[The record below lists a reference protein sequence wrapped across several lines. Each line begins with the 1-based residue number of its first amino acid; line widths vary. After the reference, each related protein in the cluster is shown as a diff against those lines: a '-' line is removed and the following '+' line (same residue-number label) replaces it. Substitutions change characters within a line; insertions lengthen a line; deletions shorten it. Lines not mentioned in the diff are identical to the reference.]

1 LSLLL
6 EGLWGLPSPNTTVFV
21 HSGWRCSSTY
31 VWHRFR
37 ALAGVRA
44 YYEPWH
50 EQLARVTAETIR
62 AETPDNSGLRHP
74 GGADPYLKE
83 FEVVL
88 DPAGGLRNFDP
99 GFALDRFWI
108 EPEASDLAQ
117 QAYLEGLVEAARI
130 RDETPIFAC
139 CRTLG
144 RAGWLKRRFGGFHV
158 MLVRDPVQQWL
169 SFYSLRR
176 RPRPTYFEL
185 CHYVLLSEMAGGQ
198 KLARALLG
206 HDFDGVG
213 TLDQRLAA
221 VRGKL
226 KRAPASVSFQAF
238 LAVWLRSYLKALP
251 DADLVVDVD
260 RLARD
265 QAYAREVEAAIE
277 SGCGLKPDFSDC
289 RAPAPH
295 GIAPPVQWRKAAREV
310 VDLMDLHGAI
320 VGPQAPPIL
329 FRKLA
334 PAFAAVT
341 PAPVGPIVKFGESL
355 GGLIGGAT
363 VTRAPA
369 KAYAATAARTDGSRR

>member
-1 LSLLL
+1 MAAS
-6 EGLWGLPSPNTTVFV
+6 NTTIFV

-31 VWHRFR
+31 VWSRFR
-37 ALAGVRA
+37 ALPGVRA

-50 EQLARVTAETIR
+50 EQLARVTPETIH

-74 GGADPYLKE
+74 GGTEPYLKE

-88 DPAGGLRNFDP
+88 DPAGGLKGFEA

-108 EPEASDLAQ
+108 EPEASDLSQ
-117 QAYLEGLVEAARI
+117 QAYVEGLIGAARE
-130 RDETPIFAC
+130 RGETPVLAC

-144 RAGWLKRRFGGFHV
+144 RVGWLKRRFGGFHV

-169 SFYSLRR
+169 SFYSLRK

-185 CHYVLLSEMAGGQ
+185 CHYVLLSEMAG
-198 KLARALLG
+198 ARDLSHALLG
-206 HDFDGVG
+206 QDFDGEG
-213 TLDQRLAA
+213 SLDQRLAA
-221 VRGKL
+221 VRSRL

-251 DADLVVDVD
+251 EADLVVDVD

-265 QAYAREVEAAIE
+265 QAYAREIEAAIE
-277 SGCGLKPDFSDC
+277 VGSGLKPDFSDC
-289 RAPAPH
+289 RAPPRH

-320 VGPQAPPIL
+320 VGREAHPIL

-341 PAPVGPIVKFGESL
+341 PAPVGAVTKLGEAL
-355 GGLIGGAT
+355 GGLVGGAT
-363 VTRAPA
+363 VARAPA
-369 KAYAATAARTDGSRR
+369 KAYAAAASRTDGSRR

>member
-1 LSLLL
+1 MSAN
-6 EGLWGLPSPNTTVFV
+6 NTIFV

-50 EQLARVTAETIR
+50 EQLARVTAETIN

-74 GGADPYLKE
+74 GGTDPYLKE

-88 DPAGGLRNFDP
+88 DPAGGLKGFEA

-117 QAYLEGLVEAARI
+117 QTYVEGLIGAARA
-130 RDETPIFAC
+130 RGETPVLAC

-144 RAGWLKRRFGGFHV
+144 RVGWLKRRFGGFHV

-169 SFYSLRR
+169 SFYSLRK

-185 CHYVLLSEMAGGQ
+185 CHYVLLSEMAGAED
-198 KLARALLG
+198 LSRTLLG
-206 HDFDGVG
+206 QDFAGQG
-213 TLDQRLAA
+213 SLDQRLAA
-221 VRGKL
+221 VRGRL

-251 DADLVVDVD
+251 EADLVVDVD

-277 SGCGLKPDFSDC
+277 AGSGLRPDFSDC

-320 VGPQAPPIL
+320 VGQEAHPIL

-341 PAPVGPIVKFGESL
+341 PAPVSGVKKLGEAV
-355 GGLIGGAT
+355 GGLFGGAA
-363 VTRAPA
+363 VTRRAPA
-369 KAYAATAARTDGSRR
+369 KAYAAAAARTDGSRR

>member
-1 LSLLL
+1 MSLH
-6 EGLWGLPSPNTTVFV
+6 THTVFV

-50 EQLARVTAETIR
+50 EQLARLTARTIDV
-62 AETPDNSGLRHP
+62 ETPDNSGLRHP
-74 GGADPYLKE
+74 GGTEPYLKE

-88 DPAGGLRNFDP
+88 DPAGGVRRFEP

-117 QAYLEGLVEAARI
+117 QAYVEGLVAAARAQG
-130 RDETPIFAC
+130 ETPVLAC

-158 MLVRDPVQQWL
+158 VLIRDPVQQWL
-169 SFYSLRR
+169 SFYSLRK

-185 CHYVLLSEMAGGQ
+185 CHYVLLSEMAGCGDVS
-198 KLARALLG
+198 RTLLG
-206 HDFDGVG
+206 RDFDAGGQGGG
-213 TLDQRLAA
+213 TLDARVAA
-221 VRGKL
+221 VRRRL

-251 DADLVVDVD
+251 EADLVVDVD

-265 QAYAREVEAAIE
+265 QAYAREIEAAIE
-277 SGCGLKPDFSDC
+277 AGSGLKPDFSDC

-295 GIAPPVQWRKAAREV
+295 GIVPPIAWRKAARQV

-320 VGPQAPPIL
+320 VGPEAPPIL

-341 PAPVGPIVKFGESL
+341 PAPVRGMTKLGEAL
-355 GGLIGGAT
+355 GGLVGGAT

-369 KAYAATAARTDGSRR
+369 KAYAAAATRTDGSRR

>member
-1 LSLLL
+1 LSD
-6 EGLWGLPSPNTTVFV
+6 STVFI

-50 EQLARVTAETIR
+50 EQLSQVTAQTIR
-62 AETPDNSGLRHP
+62 AETPENSGLRHP
-74 GGADPYLKE
+74 GGTEPYLKE

-88 DPAGGLRNFDP
+88 DPAGGVRGFDAS
-99 GFALDRFWI
+99 FALDRFWI

-117 QAYLEGLVEAARI
+117 QAYVDGLVAAARL
-130 RDETPIFAC
+130 RGERPVLAC

-144 RAGWLKRRFGGFHV
+144 RVGWLKRRFGGFHV
-158 MLVRDPVQQWL
+158 ILVRDPVQQWL

-185 CHYVLLSEMAGGQ
+185 CHYVLLSEMAGREAV
-198 KLARALLG
+198 ARALLG
-206 HDFDGVG
+206 HAFTGGGSLAD
-213 TLDQRLAA
+213 RLAV

-238 LAVWLRSYLKALP
+238 LAVWLSSHLKALP
-251 DADLVVDVD
+251 EADLVVDVD
-260 RLARD
+260 RMARD
-265 QAYAREVEAAIE
+265 RAYAAEVERAIE
-277 SGCGLKPDFSDC
+277 AGCGLKPDFSDC

-295 GIAPPVQWRKAAREV
+295 GVAPPIEWRKAARAV
-310 VDLMDLHGAI
+310 VDMMGLHQAI
-320 VGPQAPPIL
+320 VGPEAPPIL

-334 PAFAAVT
+334 PAFAAAP
-341 PAPVGPIVKFGESL
+341 PAPAGPLGRLAETF
-355 GGLIGGAT
+355 GGLVGGAA
-363 VTRAPA
+363 VARL
-369 KAYAATAARTDGSRR
+369 KA

>member
-1 LSLLL
+1 M
-6 EGLWGLPSPNTTVFV
+6 PSSENTTVFV

-37 ALAGVRA
+37 ALPGVRA

-50 EQLARVTAETIR
+50 EQLARMTARTIG

-74 GGADPYLKE
+74 GGDAPYLKE

-88 DPAGGLRNFDP
+88 DPAGGVKGFDP
-99 GFALDRFWI
+99 SFALDRFWI

-117 QAYLEGLVEAARI
+117 QAYVEGLIAAARG

-144 RAGWLKRRFGGFHV
+144 RVGWLKRRFGGFHAV
-158 MLVRDPVQQWL
+158 LVRDPVQQWL
-169 SFYSLRR
+169 SFYSLRK

-185 CHYVLLSEMAGGQ
+185 CNYVLLSEMAGCADT
-198 KLARALLG
+198 ARTILG
-206 HDFDGVG
+206 RDFDGQG
-213 TLDQRLAA
+213 TLADRLTE
-221 VRGKL
+221 VRRHL
-226 KRAPASVSFQAF
+226 KRAPAQVSFQAF
-238 LAVWLRSYLKALP
+238 LAVWLRSYLKALSH
-251 DADLVVDVD
+251 ADLIVDVD

-265 QAYAREVEAAIE
+265 QAYAREIERAFEAGGA
-277 SGCGLKPDFSDC
+277 LKPDFSDC

-295 GIAPPVQWRKAAREV
+295 GIAPPVEWRKAAREV
-310 VDLMDLHGAI
+310 VDMMDLHQAI
-320 VGPQAPPIL
+320 VGPRASPIL

-334 PAFAAVT
+334 PAFATVT
-341 PAPVGPIVKFGESL
+341 PAPVSAATKLGEAL
-355 GGLIGGAT
+355 GGLVGGAAIS
-363 VTRAPA
+363 RAPA

>member
-1 LSLLL
+1 MS
-6 EGLWGLPSPNTTVFV
+6 SNTNTVFV

-37 ALAGVRA
+37 ALTGVRA

-50 EQLARVTAETIR
+50 EQLARLTAETIL

-74 GGADPYLKE
+74 GGSEPYLKE

-88 DPAGGLRNFDP
+88 DPTGGVRRFEP

-117 QAYLEGLVEAARI
+117 QAYVEELVGAARARGEI
-130 RDETPIFAC
+130 PVLAC

-158 MLVRDPVQQWL
+158 MLIRDPVQQWL
-169 SFYSLRR
+169 SFYSLRK

-185 CHYVLLSEMAGGQ
+185 CHYVLLSEMAGC
-198 KLARALLG
+198 ADVSRTLLG
-206 HDFDGVG
+206 HDFDEGG
-213 TLDQRLAA
+213 SLDDRIAA
-221 VRGKL
+221 VRRHL

-251 DADLVVDVD
+251 EADLVVDVD

-265 QAYAREVEAAIE
+265 QAYARQVEAAIE
-277 SGCGLKPDFSDC
+277 AGCGLTPDFSDC

-295 GIAPPVQWRKAAREV
+295 GIAPPVEWRKAARQV

-320 VGPQAPPIL
+320 VGPQASPIL

-341 PAPVGPIVKFGESL
+341 PAPVSGAMKLGEAL
-355 GGLIGGAT
+355 GGLVGGAA
-363 VTRAPA
+363 VARAPA
-369 KAYAATAARTDGSRR
+369 KAYAAAATRTDGSRR

>member
-1 LSLLL
+1 
-6 EGLWGLPSPNTTVFV
+6 LPSPNNTTVFV

-50 EQLARVTAETIR
+50 EQLARITADTIH

-74 GGADPYLKE
+74 GGTEPYLKE

-88 DPAGGLRNFDP
+88 DPAGGVRGFEA

-108 EPEASDLAQ
+108 EPEASDLGQ
-117 QAYLEGLVEAARI
+117 QAYVQGLVDAARQ
-130 RDETPIFAC
+130 RDETPILAC

-144 RAGWLKRRFGGFHV
+144 RVGWLKRRFGGFHV

-169 SFYSLRR
+169 SFYSLRK
-176 RPRPTYFEL
+176 RPRPTYFEQ
-185 CHYVLLSEMAGGQ
+185 CHYVLMSEMAGYEDVS
-198 KLARALLG
+198 RTLLC
-206 HDFDGVG
+206 HDFGREG
-213 TLDQRLAA
+213 GLDQRLAA
-221 VRGKL
+221 VRSRL

-238 LAVWLRSYLKALP
+238 LAVWLASYLKALP
-251 DADLVVDVD
+251 QADLVVDVD

-265 QAYAREVEAAIE
+265 QAYARQIEAAIE
-277 SGCGLKPDFSDC
+277 AGCGLKPDFSDC

-320 VGPQAPPIL
+320 VGPDAHPIL

-334 PAFAAVT
+334 PAFAALT
-341 PAPVGPIVKFGESL
+341 PAPVGLVTKVRESL
-355 GGLIGGAT
+355 SGLVGGAALA
-363 VTRAPA
+363 RAPA
-369 KAYAATAARTDGSRR
+369 KAYAAAARTDGSRR

>member
-1 LSLLL
+1 
-6 EGLWGLPSPNTTVFV
+6 LPTPHNKTVFV

-31 VWHRFR
+31 VWSRFR
-37 ALAGVRA
+37 ALTGVRA

-50 EQLARVTAETIR
+50 EQLARMTSQTIN

-74 GGADPYLKE
+74 GGTEPYLKE
-83 FEVVL
+83 FEVAL
-88 DPAGGLRNFDP
+88 DTDGVGVKGFDAS
-99 GFALDRFWI
+99 FALDRFWI

-117 QAYLEGLVEAARI
+117 QAYVQGLVDAARG

-144 RAGWLKRRFGGFHV
+144 RVGWLKRRFGGFHV

-169 SFYSLRR
+169 SFYSLRK
-176 RPRPTYFEL
+176 RPRPTYFEQ
-185 CHYVLLSEMAGGQ
+185 CHYVLLSEMAGYEDV
-198 KLARALLG
+198 ARTLLG
-206 HDFDGVG
+206 RDFESSG
-213 TLDQRLAA
+213 TLDERLAA
-221 VRGKL
+221 VRSRL

-238 LAVWLRSYLKALP
+238 LAVWLASYLKALP
-251 DADLVVDVD
+251 QADLVVDVD

-277 SGCGLKPDFSDC
+277 AGCGLRPDFSDC

-310 VDLMDLHGAI
+310 VDLMDLHRAV
-320 VGPQAPPIL
+320 VGPAAHPIL

-341 PAPVGPIVKFGESL
+341 PAPVGPMTKLGEAL
-355 GGLIGGAT
+355 GGLVGGAT

-369 KAYAATAARTDGSRR
+369 KAYAAAAARTDGSRR

>member
-1 LSLLL
+1 MSD
-6 EGLWGLPSPNTTVFV
+6 STVFI

-37 ALAGVRA
+37 ALPGVRA

-62 AETPDNSGLRHP
+62 AETPQNSGLRHP
-74 GGADPYLKE
+74 GGTEPYLKE

-88 DPAGGLRNFDP
+88 DPAGGVTGFDAS
-99 GFALDRFWI
+99 FALDRFWI

-117 QAYLEGLVEAARI
+117 QAYVEGLVEAARA
-130 RDETPIFAC
+130 RHETPVLAC

-144 RAGWLKRRFGGFHV
+144 RVGWLKRRFGGFHV
-158 MLVRDPVQQWL
+158 VLVRDPVQQWL

-185 CHYVLLSEMAGGQ
+185 CHYVLLSEMAGRRDVAG
-198 KLARALLG
+198 ALLG
-206 HDFDGVG
+206 QAFEGAGSLAD
-213 TLDQRLAA
+213 RLAA

-238 LAVWLRSYLKALP
+238 LAVWLASYLKALP

-260 RLARD
+260 RMARD
-265 QAYAREVEAAIE
+265 QAYGRQVEAAIE
-277 SGCGLKPDFSDC
+277 TGCGLKPDFSDC

-295 GIAPPVQWRKAAREV
+295 GGAPPIEWRKAARTV
-310 VDLMDLHGAI
+310 VDMMELHQAV
-320 VGPQAPPIL
+320 VGPEAPPIL

-334 PAFAAVT
+334 PAFASAP
-341 PAPVGPIVKFGESL
+341 PAPTGPLGRLGETF
-355 GGLIGGAT
+355 GGLTGGAA
-363 VTRAPA
+363 VARLRA
-369 KAYAATAARTDGSRR
+369 

>member
-1 LSLLL
+1 M
-6 EGLWGLPSPNTTVFV
+6 PSPNTTVFV

-50 EQLARVTAETIR
+50 EQLARVNAETIR

-74 GGADPYLKE
+74 GGTEPYLKA

-88 DPAGGLRNFDP
+88 DPAGGLRNFDAS
-99 GFALDRFWI
+99 FALDRFWI

-117 QAYLEGLVEAARI
+117 QAYLEGLVQAARV
-130 RDETPIFAC
+130 RGETPILAC

-185 CHYVLLSEMAGGQ
+185 CHYVLLSEMAGGEA
-198 KLARALLG
+198 LSRALLG
-206 HDFDGVG
+206 HAFDGVG
-213 TLDQRLAA
+213 TLAERLAA

-251 DADLVVDVD
+251 EADLVVDVD

-277 SGCGLKPDFSDC
+277 AGCGLRPDFSDC
-289 RAPAPH
+289 RAPPPH
-295 GIAPPVQWRKAAREV
+295 GIIPPVQWRKAAREV

-320 VGPQAPPIL
+320 VGPRAPPIL

-341 PAPVGPIVKFGESL
+341 PAPVGPMTKLGEAL
-355 GGLIGGAT
+355 GGLMGGAA
-363 VTRAPA
+363 VARAPA

>member
-1 LSLLL
+1 LSA
-6 EGLWGLPSPNTTVFV
+6 SNTIFV

-50 EQLARVTAETIR
+50 EQLARVTTETIN

-74 GGADPYLKE
+74 GGTQPYLKE

-88 DPAGGLRNFDP
+88 DPAGGLKGFDAS
-99 GFALDRFWI
+99 FALDRFWI
-108 EPEASDLAQ
+108 EPETSDLAQ
-117 QAYLEGLVEAARI
+117 QAYVEGLVSAARE
-130 RDETPIFAC
+130 RGETPVFAC

-144 RAGWLKRRFGGFHV
+144 RVGWLKRRFGGFHI

-169 SFYSLRR
+169 SFYSLRK

-185 CHYVLLSEMAGGQ
+185 CHYVLLSEMAGAED
-198 KLARALLG
+198 LSRTLLG
-206 HDFDGVG
+206 QDFDGEG

-221 VRGKL
+221 VRGRL

-251 DADLVVDVD
+251 QADLVVDVD
-260 RLARD
+260 RLSRD
-265 QAYAREVEAAIE
+265 QAYARQIEAAIE
-277 SGCGLKPDFSDC
+277 AGSGLKPDFSDC
-289 RAPAPH
+289 RAPPRH

-320 VGPQAPPIL
+320 VGEEAHPIL

-341 PAPVGPIVKFGESL
+341 PAPVGAVAKIGEVV
-355 GGLIGGAT
+355 GGLVGGAT

-369 KAYAATAARTDGSRR
+369 KAYAAAAATRTDGSRR

>member
-1 LSLLL
+1 M
-6 EGLWGLPSPNTTVFV
+6 PNKTVFI

-50 EQLARVTAETIR
+50 EQLARVTAATID

-74 GGADPYLKE
+74 GGTEPYLKE

-88 DPAGGLRNFDP
+88 DPAGGVQGFEA

-108 EPEASDLAQ
+108 EPEASDLSQ
-117 QAYLEGLVEAARI
+117 QAYVEGLIAAARD
-130 RDETPIFAC
+130 RDETPVLAC

-169 SFYSLRR
+169 SFYSLRK

-185 CHYVLLSEMAGGQ
+185 CHYVLLSEMAGRSDV
-198 KLARALLG
+198 ARVLLG
-206 HDFDGVG
+206 HDFTPPTDDAG

-221 VRGKL
+221 VRRKL
-226 KRAPASVSFQAF
+226 KRAPAGVSFQAF
-238 LAVWLRSYLKALP
+238 LAVWLASYLKALP
-251 DADLVVDVD
+251 EADLVVDVD

-265 QAYAREVEAAIE
+265 QAYARAIE
-277 SGCGLKPDFSDC
+277 ATIEAGCGLRPDFADC

-295 GIAPPVQWRKAAREV
+295 GVAPPVQWRKAAREV
-310 VDLMDLHGAI
+310 VDLMDLHAAI
-320 VGPQAPPIL
+320 VGPDAHPIL

-341 PAPVGPIVKFGESL
+341 PAPVGSTARLGEAL
-355 GGLIGGAT
+355 GGLVGGAA
-363 VTRAPA
+363 VAR
-369 KAYAATAARTDGSRR
+369 AYAAAARTDGPRR

>member
-1 LSLLL
+1 M
-6 EGLWGLPSPNTTVFV
+6 PTTDIHPVFV

-37 ALAGVRA
+37 ALPGVRA

-50 EQLARVTAETIR
+50 EQLARVTAETIN

-74 GGADPYLKE
+74 GGTEPYLKE
-83 FEVVL
+83 FEAVL
-88 DPAGGLRNFDP
+88 DPAGGVRNFQA

-108 EPEASDLAQ
+108 EPEASDLGQ
-117 QAYLEGLVEAARI
+117 QAYVETLVEAARSRGEI
-130 RDETPIFAC
+130 PVLAC

-144 RAGWLKRRFGGFHV
+144 RVGWLKRRFGGFHI

-169 SFYSLRR
+169 SFYSLRK
-176 RPRPTYFEL
+176 RPRPTYFEQ
-185 CHYVLLSEMAGGQ
+185 CHYVLLSEMAGCEDISRT
-198 KLARALLG
+198 LLLG
-206 HDFDGVG
+206 HDFDGSG
-213 TLDQRLAA
+213 SLEQRLAA
-221 VRGKL
+221 VRDKL

-251 DADLVVDVD
+251 QADLVVDVD

-265 QAYAREVEAAIE
+265 QAYARQIEAAIE
-277 SGCGLKPDFSDC
+277 VGCGLRPDFSDC

-295 GIAPPVQWRKAAREV
+295 GIAPPVQWRRAAREV
-310 VDLMDLHGAI
+310 VDLMDLHQAV
-320 VGPQAPPIL
+320 VGPEAPEIL

-341 PAPVGPIVKFGESL
+341 PAPVGMAMKLGEAL
-355 GGLIGGAT
+355 GGLVGGAALG
-363 VTRAPA
+363 RAPA
-369 KAYAATAARTDGSRR
+369 KAYAAAAARTEGSRR